1 MGAIEL
7 VVTDLDG
14 TLWGA
19 DERIHDRT
27 LDALAALEHRGVP
40 LLVATGRRFRSAAAS
55 LARSG
60 LTPPMVVLDGAMGRV
75 PDTGRSFHDAVFAP
89 AAAARVLDAFVRHGL
104 EPCVYVD
111 TPEVDVFVGANPS
124 TSPRHLA
131 WIGGGLGRDDLRR
144 VVERERIYAFGVVA
158 GDPARLSA
166 VLTAAAGDAAGTVTR
181 DVLHGGATLMIHVQ
195 GVTKWAGVEAW
206 CRDQGLASER
216 VLAVGDGE
224 NDLELLSGA
233 AVACVV
239 RDGCD
244 AALALADH
252 VIEPAADGGWSAVLD
267 LTAGPS

>member
-27 LDALAALEHRGVP
+27 LEALRALERRGLP
-40 LLVATGRRFRSAAAS
+40 LLVATGRRFRSAEAV
-55 LARSG
+55 LARSR
-60 LTPPMVVLDGAMGRV
+60 LAPPMVVLDGAMGRV
-75 PDTGRSFHDAVFAP
+75 PATGRSFHDAVFP
-89 AAAARVLDAFVRHGL
+89 PGAAARVLEVFRRHGL

-111 TPEVDVFVGANPS
+111 LEDVEVFVGEHPS

-131 WIGGGLGRDDLRR
+131 IIGRWARRGDLDQ
-144 VVERERIYAFGVVA
+144 VVARERVYAFGVVA
-158 GDPARLSA
+158 GDAA
-166 VLTAAAGDAAGTVTR
+166 VLAGVLRDAAADVHGAVTR
-181 DVLHGGATLMIHVQ
+181 DVLHGGATLMVHPT
-195 GVTKWAGVEAW
+195 GVSKWAGVLAW
-206 CRDQGLASER
+206 CRDQGLDPDR

-224 NDLELLSGA
+224 NDVELLSAA

-252 VIEPAADGGWSAVLD
+252 VLEPAATGGWSAVLD
-267 LTAGPS
+267 LAS